1 MAGGT
6 AICQTVEEAV
16 APLTPQRPRA
26 SPMEVQNQLNGM
38 GTWRRYKLGQA
49 QFTSWLKQTAE
60 KLLTRKNEGAR
71 NEDEADGNADS
82 TTPQQSRRQKKKAK
96 SAGSSIGITF
106 DTGAGKFVHW
116 SQLEVLAQRVV
127 DNATPDDVPVAAL
140 NILRDVV
147 SLRKKSF
154 SFFSSSAKDTDD
166 EKLKQSNAN
175 HAHIISVLERVLAR
189 LEALVNAGGG
199 SQRRPKSTDNSR
211 VNTSDL
217 SNMFAFLELQT
228 EPDTA
233 DDAAADQ
240 FEEEAAIEERGAP
253 QKPGKKK
260 GGKKM
265 GKPKK
270 HGAKSERVV
279 TKAKNNTS
287 WVDKFRFGLPGEEE
301 EEDEFDLYMMVYCFF
316 EDFNTIRSYIAERWC
331 DYWYDRSVPLD
342 TLAVVTNAAFE
353 LFHQLEYDLVRELR
367 PLSPELARYDFMMSM
382 LFYHYGIDHI
392 DYDSYDDLTEDEQDE
407 RIWRDESDWLALPSH
422 FTLQRTLEM
431 IPPGKVPMLAPSQRS
446 PTVYG
451 ARTPEE
457 WKSFE
462 TLVTNQIIIEG
473 AHLKA
478 LKVNQQEPPVLPTES
493 LLLLDFQ
500 DCLKRNSYNSAL
512 IFSLHLWVDI
522 RNIMESDHDKPFEE
536 LKTTATKLKEALEKH
551 NPNKYRKDHDFK
563 RAWIGRLWE
572 TKHYMVEDFLFEDK
586 KARFRQIGMQED
598 PEPFFLLRHE
608 PVWAG
613 LLDFR
618 AKLVY
623 SQLGH
628 EFVLLSSIVDAAA
641 CLYHAARAADPDLP
655 HWDDMDK
662 YVDTHQAGSRDGES
676 AAAII
681 HKYAESRGR
690 KSAQR
695 EKATH
700 PADSGRPNA
709 AVAVRQSLYQRY
721 AFDERRAPFVDYL
734 GELTTQRLQIERT
747 ERQGAR
753 NTLALLHTNTTDAG
767 EEIGDGTLTI
777 ANGVAKATDDEVDFE
792 RDSELSQLSPIKM
805 LELLDETVTSQVEG
819 LLTLD
824 YFKLFDESAAL
835 LEAVVGGF
843 GPDMESRLGPHN
855 DESPARLEQL
865 PILLSQD
872 LQDSQGSEQET
883 DIINTV
889 AGTCWR
895 VLQGLV

>member
-1 MAGGT
+1 M
-6 AICQTVEEAV
+6 E
-16 APLTPQRPRA
+16 
-26 SPMEVQNQLNGM
+26 SPNKLNGM

-60 KLLTRKNEGAR
+60 KLLTRKNDDAGGKQ
-71 NEDEADGNADS
+71 DEAAGDAES
-82 TTPQQSRRQKKKAK
+82 APQQSRRQKKKAK
-96 SAGSSIGITF
+96 SAGTGVGMTF
-106 DTGAGKFVHW
+106 DTGTGKFVHW

-127 DNATPDDVPVAAL
+127 DNATPDDVPESAL

-166 EKLKQSNAN
+166 EKLRQSNAN

-189 LEALVNAGGG
+189 LEVLVKAGG
-199 SQRRPKSTDNSR
+199 SNQRKPKSTDNTR
-211 VNTSDL
+211 VATSDL

-228 EPDTA
+228 DPTTA

-240 FEEEAAIEERGAP
+240 LEEEAPAAELKGGP
-253 QKPGKKK
+253 QKAGKKK

-270 HGAKSERVV
+270 HETKPEKAAAK
-279 TKAKNNTS
+279 TKDGTS

-301 EEDEFDLYMMVYCFF
+301 DEDDEFDLYMMVYCFF
-316 EDFNTIRSYIAERWC
+316 EDFNAIRSHVAERWC

-392 DYDSYDDLTEDEQDE
+392 DYASYDDLTDDEQDE
-407 RIWRDESDWLALPSH
+407 RIWKDESDWLALESH
-422 FTLQRTLEM
+422 FTLQRTLES
-431 IPPGKVPMLAPSQRS
+431 IPPGKVPMLAPSHRT

-451 ARTPEE
+451 ARTLDE
-457 WKSFE
+457 WKTFE
-462 TLVTNQIIIEG
+462 SLVTNQIILEG

-478 LKVNQQEPPVLPTES
+478 LKVNQQEPPVLPAES

-500 DCLKRNSYNSAL
+500 DCLKKNSYNSSL

-536 LKTTATKLKEALEKH
+536 LQTTATKLKAALEKY
-551 NPNKYRKDHDFK
+551 NPIKYRKDHEFK
-563 RAWIGRLWE
+563 RAWISRLWE

-586 KARFRQIGMQED
+586 KARFRQIGIEED

-608 PVWAG
+608 PVWTG
-613 LLDFR
+613 LLAFR

-628 EFVLLSSIVDAAA
+628 GFVQLSSIVEAAT
-641 CLYHAARAADPDLP
+641 CLYYAARAADPDLP
-655 HWDDMDK
+655 RWEDMDK
-662 YVDTHQAGSRDGES
+662 YVDTHKIAPQDGEG
-676 AAAII
+676 ATAII
-681 HKYAESRGR
+681 CKYAEAKGG
-690 KSAQR
+690 KPAQDK
-695 EKATH
+695 ETAHSTNGND
-700 PADSGRPNA
+700 PIP
-709 AVAVRQSLYQRY
+709 AVAVRKSLYQRY

-734 GELTTQRLQIERT
+734 GELTAQRLQIERT

-753 NTLALLHTNTTDAG
+753 KAPAHPGTDTTDPA
-767 EEIGDGTLTI
+767 EVNDG
-777 ANGVAKATDDEVDFE
+777 NGVSKATDAESDFQ
-792 RDSELSQLSPIKM
+792 RDSELSRLSPIKM

-835 LEAVVGGF
+835 LEAVASGF
-843 GPDMESRLGPHN
+843 GPDMESRLGRPH
-855 DESPARLEQL
+855 DGESPATVERL
-865 PILLSQD
+865 PILLGQD
-872 LQDSQGSEQET
+872 LKDSQGSERET
-883 DIINTV
+883 SIINIVV
-889 AGTCWR
+889 ATCR
-895 VLQGLV
+895 EVLQGLV

>member
-1 MAGGT
+1 M
-6 AICQTVEEAV
+6 EA
-16 APLTPQRPRA
+16 P
-26 SPMEVQNQLNGM
+26 NQLNGM

-60 KLLTRKNEGAR
+60 KLLTRKNDGGGK
-71 NEDEADGNADS
+71 EDEADDNADS

-127 DNATPDDVPVAAL
+127 DNATPDDIPVAAL

-240 FEEEAAIEERGAP
+240 LEEEAAIEERGAP

-270 HGAKSERVV
+270 HGTKSERVV

-316 EDFNTIRSYIAERWC
+316 EDFNAIRSHIAERWC

-407 RIWRDESDWLALPSH
+407 RIWRDESDWLALESH

-451 ARTPEE
+451 ARTLEE

-462 TLVTNQIIIEG
+462 SLVTNQIIIEG

-522 RNIMESDHDKPFEE
+522 RDIMESDHDKPFEE
-536 LKTTATKLKEALEKH
+536 LKTTAAKLKEALEKH

-641 CLYHAARAADPDLP
+641 CLYHAAREADPDLP
-655 HWDDMDK
+655 HWDDMDR
-662 YVDTHQAGSRDGES
+662 YVDTHQDGSRDGES

-681 HKYAESRGR
+681 HKYAESGGR
-690 KSAQR
+690 KSAQH

-700 PADSGRPNA
+700 PTDSGRPNA

-734 GELTTQRLQIERT
+734 GELTAQRLQIERT

-753 NTLALLHTNTTDAG
+753 NALALLDTNTTDAG
-767 EEIGDGTLTI
+767 EEVGDGTLTI

-824 YFKLFDESAAL
+824 YFKLFDESTAL
-835 LEAVVGGF
+835 LGAVVGGF
-843 GPDMESRLGPHN
+843 GPEMENRLGPHN
-855 DESPARLEQL
+855 DESPTRFERL

-883 DIINTV
+883 DLINTV
-889 AGTCWR
+889 VGTCRR
-895 VLQGLV
+895 VLQGLK

>member
-1 MAGGT
+1 M
-6 AICQTVEEAV
+6 EA
-16 APLTPQRPRA
+16 P
-26 SPMEVQNQLNGM
+26 NKLNGM

-60 KLLTRKNEGAR
+60 KLLTRKNDAGEKG
-71 NEDEADGNADS
+71 DGADGDADP
-82 TTPQQSRRQKKKAK
+82 TPQQSRRQKKKAK
-96 SAGSSIGITF
+96 AAGGSIGITF
-106 DTGAGKFVHW
+106 DTGTGKFVHW

-127 DNATPDDVPVAAL
+127 DNATPDDVPEAAL

-154 SFFSSSAKDTDD
+154 SFFSSSAKNTDD

-189 LEALVNAGGG
+189 LETLVKASGG
-199 SQRRPKSTDNSR
+199 SQRKSKSTDNSR

-233 DDAAADQ
+233 DDATAHQ
-240 FEEEAAIEERGAP
+240 FEEEVPATEEKGVP

-270 HGAKSERVV
+270 HEAKSEKAV
-279 TKAKNNTS
+279 TKAKGGTS
-287 WVDKFRFGLPGEEE
+287 WVDKFRFGLPGEDEDE
-301 EEDEFDLYMMVYCFF
+301 DDEFDLYMMVYCFF
-316 EDFNTIRSYIAERWC
+316 EDFNAIRNHIAERWC

-342 TLAVVTNAAFE
+342 TLAVITNAAFE

-367 PLSPELARYDFMMSM
+367 PLSPKLARYDFMMSM

-392 DYDSYDDLTEDEQDE
+392 DYDSYDDLTQDEQDE
-407 RIWRDESDWLALPSH
+407 RIWRDEADWLALASH
-422 FTLQRTLEM
+422 FTLQRTLEL
-431 IPPGKVPMLAPSQRS
+431 IPPGKVPMLAPSHRT
-446 PTVYG
+446 PTTYG
-451 ARTPEE
+451 ARTLEE

-462 TLVTNQIIIEG
+462 SLVTNQIIIEG

-478 LKVNQQEPPVLPTES
+478 LKVNEQEPPVLPTES

-500 DCLKRNSYNSAL
+500 ECLKRNSYNSAL

-536 LKTTATKLKEALEKH
+536 LQTTATKLKDALEKH
-551 NPNKYRKDHDFK
+551 NPIKYRKDHDFK

-586 KARFRQIGMQED
+586 KARFRQIGMQDD

-628 EFVLLSSIVDAAA
+628 EFVLLSSIVEAAA

-655 HWDDMDK
+655 RWESMDK
-662 YVDTHQAGSRDGES
+662 YVDTHGVGSQDGEG

-681 HKYAESRGR
+681 HKYAESKDGQL
-690 KSAQR
+690 AQDD
-695 EKATH
+695 KTTQ
-700 PADSGRPNA
+700 PTDSDRPNS

-721 AFDERRAPFVDYL
+721 AFDERRAPFVEYL
-734 GELTTQRLQIERT
+734 GELNAQRLQIERT

-753 NTLALLHTNTTDAG
+753 NALALLGTNTTDGG
-767 EEIGDGTLTI
+767 EEVDGGSLTI
-777 ANGVAKATDDEVDFE
+777 ANGVTKTTDAELDFQ

-824 YFKLFDESAAL
+824 YFKLFDEATAL
-835 LEAVVGGF
+835 LEAVVAGF
-843 GPDMESRLGPHN
+843 GPDMEGRLGPH
-855 DESPARLEQL
+855 DSEAPARLEQV
-865 PILLSQD
+865 PIFLGQD
-872 LQDSQGSEQET
+872 LKDSQGSEKET
-883 DIINTV
+883 GIIDTV
-889 AGTCWR
+889 ARTCRR
-895 VLQGLV
+895 VFEGVV